1 MSFASISRFYMTNLN
16 SVKPKYIFQKCKV
29 LKINNDMSCYISCNF
44 KKYKLYLKGVPKVKI
59 LKNYLKYLCTN
70 ERMYIKVLMKDEIH
84 YENQYENIEENQY
97 EDYEDNEESHCQN
110 IPNIV
115 GSLFTSDKIN
125 VNILLVN
132 RFNYLKKKY
141 IYERI
146 VLNSFYKKK
155 KNKNKNLIIGQ
166 KKQKLRQIKKE

>member
-1 MSFASISRFYMTNLN
+1 MLLLMSFTSISKFYMTNLN

-29 LKINNDMSCYISCNF
+29 LKINDNMSCYISCNF
-44 KKYKLYLKGVPKVKI
+44 KKYKLYLEGVPKVKI
-59 LKNYLKYLCTN
+59 LKNYFKYICMN
-70 ERMYIKVLMKDEIH
+70 EQIYIKFLKKDEIN
-84 YENQYENIEENQY
+84 YENQYGNIEENQRQ
-97 EDYEDNEESHCQN
+97 H

-141 IYERI
+141 IYERM
-146 VLNSFYKKK
+146 VLNSFYKKN
-155 KNKNKNLIIGQ
+155 KNKNKKLIIGPY
-166 KKQKLRQIKKE
+166 KPKLSVIKEED